1 MAQTTKVFAPEGYH
15 FMVKKNGNFYLMVGD
30 YTPHTLSNGDK
41 SSEYVNMQYL
51 TAHPV
56 SGMMDSSSTR
66 SARTAGPTVRTTAGT
81 VSNTSGMSTTTTPTP
96 TRSTSSGSSGSSG
109 GGY

>member
-15 FMVKKNGNFYLMVGD
+15 FMVKKNGNFYLMKGA
-30 YTPHTLSNGDK
+30 YTAHTLANGDK

-51 TAHPV
+51 TSHPV
-56 SGMMDSSSTR
+56 SGTMSSSSSR
-66 SARTAGPTVRTTAGT
+66 SARTAGPSVRTTAGT
-81 VSNTSGMSTTTTPTP
+81 VTNTSGRSTTTSMP
-96 TRSTSSGSSGSSG
+96 TRSTSSGSSG